1 MLPVGVSALGGMRAP
16 PIAVSQPAP
25 KRHRHVAPPVET
37 PPAPPSP
44 PVVIPAPDG
53 LPPSPVPDPVPA
65 HMPPPVAGHQRGL
78 AEEWELANDEFVP
91 ATFVSLRKEAQAF
104 IGYQAY
110 GVPGAVGKT
119 V

>member
-1 MLPVGVSALGGMRAP
+1 
-16 PIAVSQPAP
+16 
-25 KRHRHVAPPVET
+25 
-37 PPAPPSP
+37 
-44 PVVIPAPDG
+44 
-53 LPPSPVPDPVPA
+53 
-65 HMPPPVAGHQRGL
+65 MPPPVAGHQRGL

-119 V
+119 VFHPEAGCQVPVQYAHCRDCLVPHCTFKNRFMLIDGDDGMRIVTEHTSVHSHGV